1 MLFQRQLQKHFL
13 VQQYA
18 YAIEIANK
26 GIDKAAADD
35 NTIFT
40 GINTYQ
46 GNLTSKAVADSL
58 DLPFTPYK
66 G

>member
-1 MLFQRQLQKHFL
+1 MQH
-13 VQQYA
+13 
-18 YAIEIANK
+18 IEIANK

-40 GINTYQ
+40 GINTHQ